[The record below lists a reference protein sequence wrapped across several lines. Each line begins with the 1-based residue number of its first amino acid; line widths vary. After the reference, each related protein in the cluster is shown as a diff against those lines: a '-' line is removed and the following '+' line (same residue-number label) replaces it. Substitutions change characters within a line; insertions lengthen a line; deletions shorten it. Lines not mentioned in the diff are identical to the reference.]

1 MQFTCDRARL
11 AEIAGLVAQA
21 AAGKST
27 KKVFECMRLS
37 ADADKGLELASTDLE
52 VAVCYRFPEV
62 RVDEAG
68 VEVIPAKLFSDTLH
82 SISDE
87 TISVVSSNRKLTV
100 QTDGGFFELE
110 GEDPTEFPE
119 IPGFPAEATAQVG
132 AQDLR
137 TLVRKTIFATARE
150 ATRFALNGVRVTTG
164 GGRMTFVATDGRRLA
179 VLGKTIEGGPA
190 AADGPGVSVI
200 LGVKGLQQFEKA
212 AAAVDGAVDLAVS
225 ERFAALKTPLAEV
238 TIRVV
243 DGTFPEHKEIV
254 PEQCERTATIPV
266 ERLRNC
272 LNQVSKFASV
282 ETQSVVLH
290 FKPDQLVISAAGG
303 DGRAEVNLGI
313 EYSGPEE
320 RIGFNPAYLIEGLKA
335 MDADAVE
342 FGFNGPNSAARLV
355 DRATGSDVDQ
365 SPADDFTYVVMPVII
380 D

>member
-1 MQFTCDRARL
+1 
-11 AEIAGLVAQA
+11 
-21 AAGKST
+21 
-27 KKVFECMRLS
+27 
-37 ADADKGLELASTDLE
+37 
-52 VAVCYRFPEV
+52 
-62 RVDEAG
+62 
-68 VEVIPAKLFSDTLH
+68 
-82 SISDE
+82 
-87 TISVVSSNRKLTV
+87 
-100 QTDGGFFELE
+100 TDGGFFELE

-119 IPGFPAEATAQVG
+119 IPGFPAEATAQIG

-164 GGRMTFVATDGRRLA
+164 GGRMTYVATDGRRLA

-190 AADGPGVSVI
+190 AEADGPAVSAI
-200 LGVKGLQQFEKA
+200 LGVKGLQQFERA
-212 AAAVDGAVDLAVS
+212 AAAVDGVVDLAVS

-243 DGTFPEHKEIV
+243 DGTFPDHQEIV

-266 ERLRNC
+266 ERLRNR
-272 LNQVSKFASV
+272 LNQASKFASV

-290 FKPDQLVISAAGG
+290 FKPNQLVISAAGG
-303 DGRAEVNLGI
+303 DGRAEVTLGI

-342 FGFNGPNSAARLV
+342 FGFNGANSAARLV
-355 DRATGSDVDQ
+355 DRAAGSDVDQ